1 MSNRT
6 PVPVYVETPPGLEEV
21 AWLEIRDRFPEA
33 QFGAL
38 LFAKDERGVVVFR
51 FAGDL
56 AELFTLRT
64 INGVFMT
71 TAFLDKEEV
80 SRGYRDLHQMRE
92 QMAETGDLGRAVN
105 LFTRFRQR
113 QPSTYRVVV
122 RTYGRHEY
130 DRRDVRRAV
139 LQVVEPLYPEW
150 QRTPEEADVELW
162 ANVFG
167 SNILVGLRMP
177 GRFPERPL
185 GQDDVQPEITA
196 ALVHL
201 TGAGAADRFL
211 DPLCGAGD
219 VLAERAAVAP
229 GRLLLGGDEKMGPVR
244 AARGRAGARAT
255 VCRWQ
260 GAALPLAAA
269 SVDKVATHL
278 PAAPEKGMGDRY
290 DAWLGEM
297 ARVLRPDGEA
307 VVLTLAY
314 ELFKSAIRRHPELR
328 ILGGYS
334 VAVGGRWGRI
344 YTVRRDEE

>member
-1 MSNRT
+1 MNDRT
-6 PVPVYVETPPGLEEV
+6 LVPVYVETPPGLEEV

-33 QFGAL
+33 AFGAL
-38 LFAKDERGVVVFR
+38 LFARDERGVVVFD
-51 FAGDL
+51 FPGDL
-56 AELFTLRT
+56 ADLFTLRT
-64 INGVFMT
+64 VNGAFLT
-71 TAFLDKEEV
+71 AAFLDKDEV
-80 SRGYRDLHQMRE
+80 SRGYRDLHRMRE
-92 QMAETGDLGRAVN
+92 QMAEMGDLGRAVN
-105 LFTRFRQR
+105 LFTRFRRR

-139 LQVVEPLYPEW
+139 LQVVEPLYPDW
-150 QRTPEEADVELW
+150 QRTPEEADLELW

-167 SNILVGLRMP
+167 SNILVGLRLP
-177 GRFPERPL
+177 GRFPERVT
-185 GQDDVQPEITA
+185 GEEGVQPEITA

-201 TGAGAADRFL
+201 TEAAGDDRFL

-229 GRLLLGGDEKMGPVR
+229 GRLLLGGDAEAGAVR

-260 GAALPLAAA
+260 GATLPLAAA

-297 ARVLRPDGEA
+297 ARVLRPGGEA

-314 ELFKSAIRRHPELR
+314 ELFKSAIRNHPKLR

-344 YTVRRDEE
+344 YTVRRD

>member
-1 MSNRT
+1 MNDRT

-33 QFGAL
+33 SFGAL
-38 LFAKDERGVVVFR
+38 LFARDERGVVVFD
-51 FAGDL
+51 FPGDL
-56 AELFTLRT
+56 AALFALRT
-64 INGVFMT
+64 VNGAFLT
-71 TAFLDKEEV
+71 AAFLDKDEV
-80 SRGYRDLHQMRE
+80 SRGYRDLHRMRE
-92 QMAETGDLGRAVN
+92 QMAEAGNLGRAVN
-105 LFTRFRQR
+105 LFTRFRRR

-150 QRTPEEADVELW
+150 QRTPEEADLELW

-167 SNILVGLRMP
+167 SNILVGLRLP
-177 GRFPERPL
+177 GRFPERAA
-185 GQDDVQPEITA
+185 DDDGVQPEITA

-201 TGAGAADRFL
+201 TGAEAADRFL
-211 DPLCGAGD
+211 DPLCGAGG
-219 VLAERAAVAP
+219 VLAERAAVTP
-229 GRLLLGGDEKMGPVR
+229 GRLLLGGDEEAGLVR
-244 AARGRAGARAT
+244 AARGRAGTRAT

-260 GAALPLAAA
+260 GAALPLATA

-297 ARVLRPDGEA
+297 ARVLRPGGEA

-314 ELFKSAIRRHPELR
+314 ELFKSSIRNYPELR

-344 YTVRRDEE
+344 YTLRRD

>member
-1 MSNRT
+1 MSDRAT
-6 PVPVYVETPPGLEEV
+6 VPVYVETPPGLEEV
-21 AWLEIRDRFPEA
+21 AWLEIRDRFPGA
-33 QFGAL
+33 AFGAF

-51 FAGDL
+51 FPGDL
-56 AELFTLRT
+56 DDLFTLRT
-64 INGVFMT
+64 ANGAFLT
-71 TAFLDKEEV
+71 AAFLDREEV
-80 SRGYRDLHQMRE
+80 TRGYRDLHRMRE
-92 QMAETGDLGRAVN
+92 QMAETGNLGRAVN
-105 LFTRFRQR
+105 LLTRFRRR

-139 LQVVEPLYPEW
+139 LQVVEPLYPSW
-150 QRTPEEADVELW
+150 KRTQAEADVELW

-167 SNILVGLRMP
+167 SNILVGLRLP
-177 GRFPERPL
+177 GRFPERPA
-185 GQDDVQPEITA
+185 GEDGARPEVTA

-201 TGAGAADRFL
+201 TGAAEDDRFL
-211 DPLCGAGD
+211 DPLCGAGA

-229 GRLLLGGDEKMGPVR
+229 GRLLLGGAEEARQAR
-244 AARGRAGARAT
+244 AAQGRAGSRAT

-269 SVDKVATHL
+269 SVDRVASHL

-297 ARVLRPDGEA
+297 ARVLRPGGEA

-314 ELFKSAIRRHPELR
+314 ELFKSVIRRHPGLR

-344 YTVRRDEE
+344 YTLRRD